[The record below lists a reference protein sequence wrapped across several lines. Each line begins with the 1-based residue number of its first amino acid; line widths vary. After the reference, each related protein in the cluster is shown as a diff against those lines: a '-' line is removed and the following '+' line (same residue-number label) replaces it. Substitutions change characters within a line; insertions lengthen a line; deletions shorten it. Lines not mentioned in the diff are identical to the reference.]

1 MPELLNRELTPRAY
15 LPMPRPALVT
25 PRPALSPYRSALR
38 ALLIVEHLLVEDVL
52 GEVSPKGCHGV
63 LILLGDADPAL
74 RLSVAA
80 PLVGGD

>member
-1 MPELLNRELTPRAY
+1 MPDLLNRELTPRAY
-15 LPMPRPALVT
+15 LPVPRPALLT
-25 PRPALSPYRSALR
+25 PRHALSSCRFALR
-38 ALLIVEHLLVEDVL
+38 ALLHVELLLGDEVL
-52 GEVSPKGCHGV
+52 GEVSAIGCHGA